1 MKTKRIYGKSI
12 IFFAIT
18 LLLISWQNK
27 KTEQSFSLK
36 DLVPVVMEQNGNE
49 IFQYWEFENIPL
61 LWGIEPGQAMALKSY
76 RDSLAIVL
84 GTQSFRQAVQK
95 EASQSSFLDTL
106 GLKNGDLIN
115 ARLVHSGS
123 VGKIR
128 PINLLEAEILNY
140 QLTRYPL
147 LSHPTEFQG
156 FILLNDSLNHVRVY
170 FGASDQP
177 WPPKPKIIL
186 ESIKKDLKRGW
197 NLKYHLHN
205 HYEPKSNN
213 FIGILAPSLADA
225 QFFAFLSEDYA
236 LENALI
242 TNGFHTVEI
251 KIDEIS
257 KFRSPDK

>member
-1 MKTKRIYGKSI
+1 MKTKRIYGFGLLI
-12 IFFAIT
+12 CVVT
-18 LLLISWQNK
+18 LLLTSWQNNK
-27 KTEQSFSLK
+27 SIQSFSLK
-36 DLVPVVMEQNGNE
+36 DLAPVVMEQNGNE
-49 IFQYWEFENIPL
+49 IFQYWEFENKPL
-61 LWGIEPGQAMALKSY
+61 LWENEPGQVMALKSY
-76 RDSLAIVL
+76 SDSLEAIL
-84 GTQSFRQAVQK
+84 GAQSFRKAVQK
-95 EASQSSFLDTL
+95 EADQSTPLDTL
-106 GLKNGDLIN
+106 NLKNGDLIN

-128 PINLLEAEILNY
+128 AIRLLEAQILNY
-140 QLTRYPL
+140 QLIRYPL

-177 WPPKPKIIL
+177 WPPKPKVIM
-186 ESIKKDLKRGW
+186 ESIKKDLKQGW

-213 FIGILAPSLADA
+213 YVGILAPSVADA
-225 QFFAFLSEDYA
+225 QFYGFLSQDYK

-242 TNGFHTVEI
+242 TNGFYTVEI
-251 KIDEIS
+251 KSQEFP